1 MKNNYSIIMA
11 GGIGSRFWPLSTPE
25 YPKQFLDVLGIGKSL
40 IQMTYDRLLNVSP
53 KENIYILTN
62 VEYKDL
68 VLEQLPDLRPD
79 QVLTEPE
86 RKNTAPC
93 IAYAAGK
100 IRAINPDANLIISP
114 ADHLIIQENNFSE
127 TINKAIISAQ
137 KNRIATIGIMPTRP
151 DNGYGYIE
159 IDSNSNAIP
168 NHSFSVKQFRE
179 KPDLETAKEFLSSGN
194 FLWNSGIFIWKASTV
209 ISALKEFQPALHQF
223 FTADLSAYNTSEEQQ
238 MVNNAFSKCEDIS
251 IDFAIMEHA
260 QNIDVV
266 VASFDWSDLGT
277 WGSLDGHLTKD
288 NQNNA
293 VIGDKVKV
301 FNTSNCIIN
310 IPEGKTAL
318 IDGLDNV
325 IVIQSDDKLM
335 ILKKENEQ
343 ELKKFLKELK

>member
-1 MKNNYSIIMA
+1 MA

-53 KENIYILTN
+53 KENIYIMTN
-62 VEYKDL
+62 VEYKGL
-68 VLEQLPDLRPD
+68 VLEQLPDLKPE

-100 IRAINPDANLIISP
+100 IYDLNPEANLIISP
-114 ADHLIIQENNFSE
+114 ADHLIVQENNFSK
-127 TINKAIISAQ
+127 TINEAIKSAE
-137 KNRIATIGIMPTRP
+137 KNRIATIGIMPSRP
-151 DNGYGYIE
+151 DTGYGYIE
-159 IDSNSNAIP
+159 VESGIDAKPNST
-168 NHSFSVKQFRE
+168 FDVQQFRE
-179 KPDLETAKEFLSSGN
+179 KPDLETAKQFLSSGN

-209 ISALKEFQPALHQF
+209 INALKEFQPNLHAF
-223 FTADLSAYNTSEEQQ
+223 FTKDLSSYNTSEEQA
-238 MVNNAFSKCEDIS
+238 MVNQAFSSCEDIS
-251 IDFAIMEHA
+251 IDFAIMEYA
-260 QNIDVV
+260 KNIDVV

-277 WGSLDGHLTKD
+277 WGSLDGHLSKD
-288 NQNNA
+288 QENNS

-310 IPEGKTAL
+310 VPNGKTAL

-325 IVIQSDDKLM
+325 IVIQSVDKLM

-343 ELKKFLKELK
+343 ELKNFLKELK